1 MLIDTGS
8 AVSLVREDVWR
19 EATELPV
26 DLLTPPA
33 RPIVAANG
41 GELDLL
47 GQDELQLQVG
57 DLQVQFP
64 VFIARELTQECLLGA
79 DFLKQHDCVI
89 NVRKRTLVAGGK
101 QVVCQP
107 NQFPELMSVC
117 HVSFSAD
124 AVIPGHCQMHVPVSH
139 SQQERGSGVLEP
151 AVSFM
156 EQQGLIIA
164 RSVCSIEKGSSIIR
178 VLNPSPA
185 PVAVYSNQKV
195 GILHPLS
202 EADGV
207 CALKEL
213 DRGSRENRKDP
224 GTLEKA
230 VKLMTSRA
238 KDLSSVDIEHLQ
250 SLLFEFGGVIS
261 LGDDDLGCTD
271 VVKHQIDTGDA
282 APIRQRARKLPFSQ
296 RVEMEHLVGQML
308 SRNII
313 EPAQGPW
320 SSPVVLV
327 KKKDGSTRF
336 CVDFRK
342 VNQVTKKDA
351 QPLSR
356 IDDTLYTLGTAQ
368 WFSTL
373 DLASGYWQVEVEPAD
388 REKTAFATAHGLYQF
403 RVMPFGLCNAPG
415 TFQRLMEHVLAG
427 FVSGLFR

>member
-1 MLIDTGS
+1 MVVGKLGDRCTRMLIDTGS
-8 AVSLVREDVWR
+8 AVSLVHEDVWK

-26 DLLTPPA
+26 DLLTPPV

-64 VFIARELTQECLLGA
+64 VLIAGNLTQECLLGA

-89 NVRKRTLVAGGK
+89 NMREQTLVAGGK

-124 AVIPGHCQMHVPVSH
+124 IVIPGHCQMHIPVSH
-139 SQQERGSGVLEP
+139 SQKERGSGVLEP

-164 RSVCSIEKGSSIIR
+164 CSVCSMEKGSSIIR

-202 EADGV
+202 KAEGV

-213 DRGSRENRKDP
+213 DEGSRENRRLRHLGGSSKADDIP
-224 GTLEKA
+224 G
-230 VKLMTSRA
+230 
-238 KDLSSVDIEHLQ
+238 
-250 SLLFEFGGVIS
+250 
-261 LGDDDLGCTD
+261 
-271 VVKHQIDTGDA
+271 
-282 APIRQRARKLPFSQ
+282 
-296 RVEMEHLVGQML
+296 
-308 SRNII
+308 
-313 EPAQGPW
+313 QGP
-320 SSPVVLV
+320 V
-327 KKKDGSTRF
+327 
-336 CVDFRK
+336 
-342 VNQVTKKDA
+342 
-351 QPLSR
+351 
-356 IDDTLYTLGTAQ
+356 
-368 WFSTL
+368 
-373 DLASGYWQVEVEPAD
+373 
-388 REKTAFATAHGLYQF
+388 
-403 RVMPFGLCNAPG
+403 
-415 TFQRLMEHVLAG
+415 
-427 FVSGLFR
+427 